1 MEQLGISKASYY
13 RCLGGYVGLLLLYS
27 SRRTDTYALPPVVM
41 CGLELALKTKLDC
54 PTGRYAKFV
63 ILELSIEI
71 GQPILRCCRKPN
83 SCTRATVSAG

>member
-1 MEQLGISKASYY
+1 MIKALVEAGVARLQVMEQLGISKASYY

-63 ILELSIEI
+63 ILELDLSR
-71 GQPILRCCRKPN
+71 LR
-83 SCTRATVSAG
+83 SGL